1 MKSQL
6 QEDIG
11 QSATLSLVPS
21 GKVSNSSTD
30 TGMQDIAPAPA
41 ATLVRPR
48 AESGVWRQKSAAE
61 PVVLAAQQPEEPL
74 PMPAEVPLVLP
85 EPVHEVINARAEPTL
100 AADPTQGEPVMA
112 DPLFDFTPSPW
123 STPAPERIRREPT
136 WFERSGKRYLVW
148 GSCLLSAALVV
159 GAGLWI
165 VGERKDSTALALVAD
180 ELKVEPVDKAVRQR
194 TIAAKEFTL
203 NPDGQVRVTPAVRVP
218 VSVSVPVP
226 VPVPQT
232 APPVPPLVL
241 LAPEPA
247 AETKDVPAAAPVA
260 RREVP
265 RTAPKPER
273 VKVKRAPERQVA
285 PAPVVQEK
293 KPEPVSAMAATLK
306 ACREYGYH
314 EAQCVKRGCSMTK
327 YGFVCRGK

>member
-41 ATLVRPR
+41 ATPVRPR
-48 AESGVWRQKSAAE
+48 AESGVWRQKSAVE
-61 PVVLAAQQPEEPL
+61 PVVYATQPPEEPL

-85 EPVHEVINARAEPTL
+85 EPVHAVVNGRAEPTL
-100 AADPTQGEPVMA
+100 AADPVQGEPVLT

-159 GAGLWI
+159 GAGLWMA
-165 VGERKDSTALALVAD
+165 GERKDSAALALVAD
-180 ELKVEPVDKAVRQR
+180 ELKAEPVDKVVKQR

-203 NPDGQVRVTPAVRVP
+203 NPDGQVRVTPAARVP
-218 VSVSVPVP
+218 VSVP

-247 AETKDVPAAAPVA
+247 AVTKNVPAAAPVA

-265 RTAPKPER
+265 KTPSRPER
-273 VKVKRAPERQVA
+273 AKVKRAPERQVA
-285 PAPVVQEK
+285 LAPVVQEK
-293 KPEPVSAMAATLK
+293 KPEPVSAMDATLK